1 MGEERRRGGRVVFF
15 PQVGD
20 ARDWL
25 QNTTAHSLAPLTDS
39 FAPISDRRKS
49 QQESH
54 ESDIHLGIYL
64 KLGILGL
71 YWVLEFYCY

>member
-1 MGEERRRGGRVVFF
+1 MGEGRGRRRVVFF

-20 ARDWL
+20 TRDWL

-39 FAPISDRRKS
+39 FAPISDRPKS

-54 ESDIHLGIYL
+54 EFDIHLGIYL
-64 KLGILGL
+64 KLGSYIEIILGIG
-71 YWVLEFYCY
+71 FYCY